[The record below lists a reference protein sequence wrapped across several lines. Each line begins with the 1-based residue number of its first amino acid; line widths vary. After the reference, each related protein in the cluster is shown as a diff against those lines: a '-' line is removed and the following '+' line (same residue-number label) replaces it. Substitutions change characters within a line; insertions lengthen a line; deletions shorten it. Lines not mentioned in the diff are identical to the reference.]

1 MSVWEALVFSL
12 SLLTSDLL
20 ILNGISKFDLNR
32 KTSFS
37 FILMSFV
44 TSIGYGL
51 LRYVTIILFDDLYL
65 VTNIL
70 FFLNNLWLL
79 VFFRNAVVQYNDHI
93 PIGRYF
99 VLSIICFLVPIS
111 FGLFFNPMGNFETLM
126 VQMSYMLGVLP
137 MVVYSSML
145 AGVSVGSAVW
155 GIIIAC
161 FLFSVDF
168 FLRFGFFRILQT
180 EFQEVISETFR
191 VVSILLISIFGHYG
205 QPIPPGK
212 NREIIPGTQRLN
224 NVFFALIA
232 FFPVMIFYTVFW
244 QVNLNDRKMQQKEIE
259 LSKEVFM
266 ISSKMLED
274 RIETYSRIVNEVK
287 NSANLATAQWKL
299 KTFLFTDPEIDV
311 AQLLTSYPIMY
322 KNEEVVFERGRVTF
336 YTRTDQGWG
345 IKLSVNME
353 TLYAQFPL
361 NDSQRFYA
369 FLNDTTFLYPPGRLI
384 EANALFTSLG
394 ERDYIFVNSIN
405 LYEKPFLT
413 YLIFSTS
420 PISVNIYTLAFML
433 GAIFI
438 LVLVWWFY
446 GFYIHSWEKTAKE
459 KYFSLNQAKE
469 EYGEQ
474 IGRLE
479 SSLKLMSGDLQITAD
494 KLDQF
499 SRTVYQ
505 LTDSFSGFDFQ
516 KGPTFE
522 LKQLYD
528 KLLSIMNWVEDI
540 LFFQKTE
547 PKGKL
552 LAFSGGEPVLTA
564 LPPSLFQTPKE
575 LWVGQLSLGLPE
587 EGRGTSSEG
596 LSPLQKKVLASKTI
610 SIDKRDLI
618 LLVLLKSRAYDPSDY
633 EFHFL
638 RTLFN
643 ISELYLKIF
652 YSTKRNE
659 TISQKYILLSRFQM
673 SLLSPQTIEATG
685 AVAVNPSN
693 IGDGTQKVISAF
705 ISFLRKIYP
714 EASLWGVRIGP
725 EEKPEDQMLYYARK
739 PSHPDPGGNVS
750 LTIERK
756 RLDEELQERFSA
768 SFSPAKPFMGEI
780 SEKEGI
786 APDSHSRIYLPLYAR
801 SEPIVALL
809 MEFSFFKV
817 FSNVEK
823 EYLFFLCQI
832 LGEAFDAVHHS
843 GKASR

>member
-1 MSVWEALVFSL
+1 MSVWEALVFSI
-12 SLLTSDLL
+12 SLITSNLL
-20 ILNGISKFDLNR
+20 ILNGIAKFDLKG
-32 KTSFS
+32 KTPFT
-37 FILMSFV
+37 FLLMAFA
-44 TSIGYGL
+44 TSTGYGL
-51 LRYVTIILFDDLYL
+51 LRYVTIILYDDFYL

-79 VFFRNAVVQYNDHI
+79 VFFRNAVVQYNDRI

-99 VLSIICFLVPIS
+99 VLSIVCFLLPIS
-111 FGLFFNPMGNFETLM
+111 IGLFFNPINNFETLM
-126 VQMSYMLGVLP
+126 VQMSYMLGIIP

-145 AGVSVGSAVW
+145 AGVSVGSAFW

-168 FLRFGFFRILQT
+168 FLRFGFFHILQT

-212 NREIIPGTQRLN
+212 IREVIPGTQRLN
-224 NVFFALIA
+224 NIFFALIA

-266 ISSKMLED
+266 ISSRMLEEKID
-274 RIETYSRIVNEVK
+274 TYSRIVNEVK

-322 KNEEVVFERGRVTF
+322 KDEEVIFEKGRVTF
-336 YTRTDQGWG
+336 YTRTEQGWG

-353 TLYAQFPL
+353 VMYAQFPV
-361 NDSQRFYA
+361 NESQRFYA
-369 FLNDTTFLYPPGRLI
+369 FLNDTTFLYPPGQLV
-384 EANALFTSLG
+384 EANALFSSIG
-394 ERDYIFVNSIN
+394 KRDFVFVNTIN
-405 LYEKPFLT
+405 LYKKPFST
-413 YLIFSTS
+413 YLIFTTS
-420 PISVNIYTLAFML
+420 PITVNIYTLAFML

-446 GFYIHSWEKTAKE
+446 GFYVHRWEKTAKE

-479 SSLKLMSGDLQITAD
+479 SSLKLISGDLQITAD

-516 KGPTFE
+516 KGPSFE

-528 KLLSIMNWVEDI
+528 KLLSIMSWVEEI
-540 LFFQKTE
+540 LFFQKSE

-552 LAFSGGEPVLTA
+552 LAFSGGEPILTT

-587 EGRGTSSEG
+587 DARDTVSEG
-596 LSPLQKKVLASKTI
+596 LTPRLKKALTSKAV

-618 LLVLLKSRAYDPSDY
+618 LLVLLKSRSYDPSDY

-659 TISQKYILLSRFQM
+659 TISQKYILLCRFQM
-673 SLLSPQTIEATG
+673 TLCSPQALESSSLGNLTG
-685 AVAVNPSN
+685 
-693 IGDGTQKVISAF
+693 GREGTQKIASAF

-714 EASLWGVRIGP
+714 EASLWGLRIGP
-725 EEKPEDQMLYYARK
+725 EERPEEQTVYYALKSSR
-739 PSHPDPGGNVS
+739 SDPNAGAPF
-750 LTIERK
+750 TIEK
-756 RLDEELQERFSA
+756 RRLNEVVKEPFS
-768 SFSPAKPFMGEI
+768 SSLSPSKPFMGEI
-780 SEKEGI
+780 AEKEGI
-786 APDSHSRIYLPLYAR
+786 APGSHSRIYLPLYAR
-801 SEPIVALL
+801 SESVVALL

-832 LGEAFDAVHHS
+832 LGEAFDAVHQI
-843 GKASR
+843 GRAPG